1 MSLCASACLSYGPWA
16 GAGVYAPIASVRTV
30 ASPTVFIR
38 DSMVRHVGQLPSS
51 RKARRERCK
60 RCAAATGIGP
70 AGADASCIVDI
81 GEHLPRGLGVTDVH
95 LNFHGTG
102 RDIEATGKPPEPDQ
116 VLQALALGH
125 ERDALQF
132 ERPLREREG
141 DRVPGLEDRELA
153 HFSLM
158 IRDTSPD
165 IARGTRPCRSCRAR
179 SQTPR
184 DYGRWPGTARRTPS
198 PRALR

>member
-16 GAGVYAPIASVRTV
+16 GAGVYAPITSVRTV
-30 ASPTVFIR
+30 ASATVFIR
-38 DSMVRHVGQLPSS
+38 DSMVRHVGQLHSS

-70 AGADASCIVDI
+70 AGADASSVFDI

-102 RDIEATGKPPEPDQ
+102 RDIGAAGKPRDTDR

-125 ERDALQF
+125 DSDDLHF
-132 ERPLREREG
+132 ERPLRIRGG
-141 DRVPGLEDRELA
+141 DQVTGLDHCA
-153 HFSLM
+153 
-158 IRDTSPD
+158 
-165 IARGTRPCRSCRAR
+165 
-179 SQTPR
+179 
-184 DYGRWPGTARRTPS
+184 W
-198 PRALR
+198 

>member
-16 GAGVYAPIASVRTV
+16 GAGAYAPTASVRTV
-30 ASPTVFIR
+30 ASATVFIR
-38 DSMVRHVGQLPSS
+38 DSMVRHVGQLQGS

-70 AGADASCIVDI
+70 AGADASSVFDI

-95 LNFHGTG
+95 LNFYGTG
-102 RDIEATGKPPEPDQ
+102 RDIEAAGKPPDPDQ

-132 ERPLREREG
+132 ERSEER
-141 DRVPGLEDRELA
+141 RVGKE
-153 HFSLM
+153 
-158 IRDTSPD
+158 
-165 IARGTRPCRSCRAR
+165 CRS
-179 SQTPR
+179 
-184 DYGRWPGTARRTPS
+184 RWGGYHYKKTRES
-198 PRALR
+198 D